1 MSTPSVYSAG
11 LISNEKRENTAMGD
25 CVHFG
30 IVPDIDRNK
39 DYSIN
44 GSGDFKAL
52 LTKYHCVSVPDDFV
66 NEWIPSADNIPTYFC
81 SLGRKHIG
89 IDHYGVT
96 LIPPESV
103 KMLYD
108 IVCPYADAAR
118 DESVR
123 KLAGLLGAALDK
135 RQYVICYGI

>member
-1 MSTPSVYSAG
+1 MSTPSVYSAVWT
-11 LISNEKRENTAMGD
+11 SNEKRENTAMGD

-39 DYSIN
+39 DYSIS

-52 LTKYHCVSVPDDFV
+52 LAKYHCVSVPDDFV
-66 NEWIPSADNIPTYFC
+66 NEWILSADNIPTYFC
-81 SLGRKHIG
+81 SLGRKHMG

-103 KMLYD
+103 KTLLD
-108 IVCPYADAAR
+108 IVRPCADAAR
-118 DESVR
+118 DESVG
-123 KLAGLLGAALDK
+123 KLAGLLDTALEK